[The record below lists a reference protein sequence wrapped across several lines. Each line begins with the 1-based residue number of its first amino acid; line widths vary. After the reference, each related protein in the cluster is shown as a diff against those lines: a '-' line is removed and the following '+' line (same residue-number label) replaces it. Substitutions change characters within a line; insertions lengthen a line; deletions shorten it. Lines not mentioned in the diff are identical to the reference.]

1 MELGLEK
8 MHIDMQSTPIDR
20 FTDFFQGYMDDKG
33 RRVYTEQVQ
42 KMVLEGLTSLFINYD
57 DLLRYDPELAR
68 QLRENPEDVLKEANG
83 ALKEVLNIEDPI
95 YATGE
100 ETFVARFS
108 SIPDQ
113 VDLRRVRNVHL
124 GKLISVEGIVLR
136 QSVVKP
142 LLIEGSFQCLSCGE
156 INYIPQIGGMY
167 MEPHMCVNPSC
178 GKKGFFKLNS
188 EESTYKDLQTITVQE
203 RPETLPAG
211 QIPRNLSARLVGD
224 LVDAVR
230 AGDRAIVSGILR
242 MRAPTPKKKGKLAI
256 FDLWLDVNYISSQ
269 QKEYEE
275 IDIDPETEKEIIELS
290 RDLSI
295 HRRIIRSIAPSIY
308 GMETIKEAIATIL
321 FGGESRVAPDGMKQ
335 RGESNLL
342 MIGDPGVAKSQ
353 ILQFACKL
361 APRGLMTSGK
371 ASTAAGLCVSGDSR
385 ILLHNQIKPISE
397 IVEQEFESG
406 DILDYNEQMEYVEN
420 SSNENSAV
428 HSKNLHL
435 DKQPISRF
443 WKIEPP
449 RSLIRITSRT
459 GKQLV
464 ITPQTSLL
472 SITKDEGVVWKHA
485 SILTKG
491 DRVATTRKLPILTRK
506 EVPLLYE
513 IIENYKG
520 TITLS
525 SVEDKVATIIE
536 ELKHNTSYTIKDIEK
551 ILKITKSTIL
561 NWQDKNKRGSI
572 SFRQFSNLCK
582 LANKDLLNELPDILE
597 LQIKKG
603 QTIFLPKTLD
613 EEWFY
618 MLGLLMG
625 DGRVSID
632 KRTEGYGGVTIG
644 LSNTQQGIL
653 DTFEQFFKKLGFT
666 ISKTK
671 ETQSKPAEYRIWSKL
686 LYHIFNYFGLT
697 SAPKSSTI
705 APIWDILFYPEIY
718 LKNFLQGL
726 YDSDGWITVRKDSS
740 SHIGISTTSKKLA
753 IFIQDALSTLS
764 ITSFRRVRKPKISIK
779 KDGTKIIGK
788 LEKYEITFSNNKDF
802 KAFREFV
809 GFRHSSKMEKLEEI
823 YEKTKQEHR
832 NLDNIPHIFSMVNE
846 LKTFYNYSSKD
857 LTGYHGAFSKD
868 NFDKAI
874 SQKRLKEILEKI
886 DTNWLRHRIKL
897 PFSVRNA
904 LFSEI
909 NKKLERKEIE
919 KEIGLICGNI
929 YDFFLRKNRDISIQ
943 IKIIIKLRKLK
954 NIVLPLEITNYIDN
968 VIEKIK
974 EKHEYL
980 QKRYKLLKT
989 LANSD
994 ILWDE
999 VAQIEDFENTDEY
1012 VYDLSVPETHNFIAN
1027 GFVTH
1032 NTAAVIRDQDTGE
1045 FTLEAGALVLG
1056 DRGMV
1061 AIDEFDKMNK
1071 VDRSSIHEAME
1082 QQSYH
1087 PSFEIMTL
1095 NGNKERIGPYVDNLF
1110 MENKNSKFEG
1120 KNCEILL
1127 LEHEN
1132 LQILTTDFKEVFST
1146 KVNRV
1151 SRHTSPD
1158 YFVKIT
1164 YSNGRE
1170 LLVTPEHPVYVYEND
1185 SIITKEAGKIIE
1197 GDFVPGIRK
1206 LENKNSAP
1214 LATNFNKGRK
1224 QIVLP
1229 DAISNS
1235 FVQFLGY
1242 YIAEGYSYSGTS
1254 DEVGLSNT
1262 DSVIIRKMK
1271 NCIFDTFGVEP
1282 IDNTR
1287 KNRTLRI
1294 VSTDIYNYL
1303 KTNFPNIF
1311 VKSYEKRVD
1320 KKLFCIDKEKRAL
1333 FLQAAFEGDGTVE
1346 STALSYSTVSRG
1358 LAEDYQDL
1366 LLTLQINSRIL
1377 SEMYSFGKEKKEK
1390 RTRYKVYISGDSIQ
1404 RFTEIV
1410 LQNIVKSENL
1420 DRILK
1425 RNKKNIRHHDVLP
1438 TSTSLKIIESLH
1450 NIGLSYNGY
1459 FHQHIKNNYGITL
1472 GVIQKYLEKL
1482 EIRIKYL
1489 IDNIVKCKT
1498 LEDYR
1503 KLINYSITKMSKLVG
1518 LSRNTL
1524 SKYEKLDVMHKNYPS
1539 LLRKYTFVIKEQI
1552 KHVEK
1557 SIQDLRNLINFRW
1570 LRIKKIEIVEN
1581 ADEYRTDWVYDVTVE
1596 PTENFISHGLVLHNT
1611 VSIAKAGIIAQL
1623 NARTAIIAAANPR
1636 FGRYEPSR
1644 SPGENINLTSTILS
1658 RFDLIFIIK
1667 DEPDV
1672 EFDTKMARH
1681 ILELRRGHLLEEAE
1695 PPISMELLRKYISY
1709 SKQHVH
1715 PVLTDEAMERIEKYY
1730 LELRKESD
1738 ALEIAITPRY
1748 LEALVRLS
1756 ESQARMALKND
1767 VTIDHVEAAIRLLK
1781 TSLEQAGK
1789 DPISGKV
1796 TVDYMVSGMTSV
1808 SRSKMDKILDI
1819 IKDEITKSRYN
1830 YITMQKLKE
1839 IAKEIDI
1846 EETFVEKV
1854 IEQLQKSGQ
1863 IFTPKEGRISFT

>member
-1 MELGLEK
+1 MKRHGN
-8 MHIDMQSTPIDR
+8 T
-20 FTDFFQGYMDDKG
+20 
-33 RRVYTEQVQ
+33 
-42 KMVLEGLTSLFINYD
+42 
-57 DLLRYDPELAR
+57 
-68 QLRENPEDVLKEANG
+68 EDVKRLVDLASSDIYWDKIVEIDVEAPDFKWVYDLQVPKTHNFIANG
-83 ALKEVLNIEDPI
+83 V
-95 YATGE
+95 
-100 ETFVARFS
+100 FVH
-108 SIPDQ
+108 
-113 VDLRRVRNVHL
+113 N
-124 GKLISVEGIVLR
+124 
-136 QSVVKP
+136 
-142 LLIEGSFQCLSCGE
+142 
-156 INYIPQIGGMY
+156 
-167 MEPHMCVNPSC
+167 
-178 GKKGFFKLNS
+178 
-188 EESTYKDLQTITVQE
+188 
-203 RPETLPAG
+203 
-211 QIPRNLSARLVGD
+211 
-224 LVDAVR
+224 
-230 AGDRAIVSGILR
+230 
-242 MRAPTPKKKGKLAI
+242 
-256 FDLWLDVNYISSQ
+256 
-269 QKEYEE
+269 
-275 IDIDPETEKEIIELS
+275 
-290 RDLSI
+290 
-295 HRRIIRSIAPSIY
+295 
-308 GMETIKEAIATIL
+308 
-321 FGGESRVAPDGMKQ
+321 
-335 RGESNLL
+335 
-342 MIGDPGVAKSQ
+342 SQ

-371 ASTAAGLCVSGDSR
+371 ASTAAGLCVTGDSR
-385 ILLHNQIKPISE
+385 VLLDNQIKPISE
-397 IVEQEFESG
+397 IVEHEFQSNE
-406 DILDYNEQMEYVEN
+406 IIKYNERMKYVRNLDDEK
-420 SSNENSAV
+420 SAV
-428 HSKNLHL
+428 HSRNLQL

-443 WKIEPP
+443 WKIHPP
-449 RSLIRITSRT
+449 RKLIKITSRT
-459 GKQLV
+459 GKILTV
-464 ITPQTSLL
+464 TPQTSLL
-472 SITKDEGVVWKHA
+472 SLTNDEGMIWKHA
-485 SILTKG
+485 NILALG
-491 DRVATTRKLPILTRK
+491 DRVATAKKIPVFQRK
-506 EVPLLYE
+506 EIPSLYE
-513 IIENYKG
+513 IISNYEG
-520 TITLS
+520 NITLS
-525 SVEDKVATIIE
+525 SIENKVKIIIE
-536 ELKHNTSYTIKDIEK
+536 ELKKTSSHTISDIAKLLEV
-551 ILKITKSTIL
+551 TESTIS
-561 NWQDKNKRGSI
+561 NWQEKNKQGSI
-572 SFRQFSNLCK
+572 SFKNFGNLCK
-582 LANKDLLNELPDILE
+582 IANKDIFKELPDLLE

-603 QTIFLPKTLD
+603 QSIFLPKTLD
-613 EEWFY
+613 KEWFY
-618 MLGLLMG
+618 ILGILMG

-632 KRTEGYGGVTIG
+632 KRSDGYGGITIG
-644 LSNTQQGIL
+644 LSNNQQEIL
-653 DTFEQFFKKLGFT
+653 DTFERFFRKLGFT
-666 ISKTK
+666 IRKTEK
-671 ETQSKPAEYRIWSKL
+671 SQSRPAEYRIWSKL

-697 SAPKSSTI
+697 AAPKSSTV
-705 APIWDILFYPEIY
+705 APIWDILFYPVAF
-718 LKNFLQGL
+718 LKNFLQGI
-726 YDSDGWITVRKDSS
+726 YDSDGWIYTRKNGS
-740 SHIGISTTSKKLA
+740 SHIGISTTSNDLA
-753 IFIQDALSTLS
+753 NFIQDALAVYS
-764 ITSFRRVRKPKISIK
+764 IVSFRRVRKPKESIR
-779 KDGTKIIGK
+779 KDGLKIIGK
-788 LEKYEITFSNNKDF
+788 LDKYAIIFSNNEDF
-802 KAFREFV
+802 MIFRECV
-809 GFRHSSKMEKLEEI
+809 GFRHVKKREKLEEI
-823 YEKTKQEHR
+823 CKTTKQKHR
-832 NLDNIPHIFSMVNE
+832 NLDNIPNIIALINE
-846 LKTFYNYSSKD
+846 QQKFYNYSSRE
-857 LTGYHGAFSKD
+857 LTGYQGAFTGWALNKS
-868 NFDKAI
+868 I
-874 SQKRLKEILEKI
+874 SQKRLGEVINKI
-886 DTNWLRHRIKL
+886 DTNWLRHKVKL
-897 PFSVRNA
+897 PFSIRNT
-904 LFSEI
+904 LYTEI
-909 NKKLERKEIE
+909 SKEYERNEI
-919 KEIGLICGNI
+919 KIRTGLTSDNI
-929 YDFFLRKNRDISIQ
+929 YDFFIRKNRDVSIP
-943 IKIIIKLRKLK
+943 IGIIVQLK
-954 NIVLPLEITNYIDN
+954 TLENVVLPSNVINYIEN
-968 VIEKIK
+968 ILEKIK
-974 EKHEYL
+974 EKHQYL
-980 QKRYKLLKT
+980 QKRFELLEA

-999 VAQIEDFENTDEY
+999 ITEIKEFENTDKH
-1012 VYDLSVPETHNFIAN
+1012 VYDLSIPEYHNFIVN

-1056 DRGMV
+1056 DRGVV

-1110 MENKNSKFEG
+1110 MKYKNSKLEG
-1120 KNCEILL
+1120 KNCEILP

-1132 LQILTTDFKEVFST
+1132 LQIITTDFKEVFNT

-1185 SIITKEAGKIIE
+1185 SIITKEADKIIE

-1206 LENKNSAP
+1206 LENKNSAS

-1224 QIVLP
+1224 QVVLP

-1254 DEVGLSNT
+1254 DEVGLSN
-1262 DSVIIRKMK
+1262 SNPVIIKKMK

-1282 IDNTR
+1282 IDNTHR
-1287 KNRTLRI
+1287 NRTLRI
-1294 VSTDIYNYL
+1294 ISTDIYNYL
-1303 KTNFPNIF
+1303 KTNFPNMF

-1320 KKLFCIDKEKRAL
+1320 KKIFCLDKEKRAL
-1333 FLQAAFEGDGTVE
+1333 FLQAAFEGDGSVE

-1366 LLTLQINSRIL
+1366 LLTLQISSRIL

-1390 RTRYKVYISGDSIQ
+1390 RTRYKVYIVGDSIQ

-1420 DRILK
+1420 DRILR

-1438 TSTSLKIIESLH
+1438 SSTSLQIIENLH

-1472 GVIQKYLEKL
+1472 DVIQKYIEKL

-1489 IDNIVKCKT
+1489 NNNIVKCKT

-1503 KLINYSITKMSKLVG
+1503 KLINYSIAKMSKLVG
-1518 LSRNTL
+1518 LSRTTL

-1539 LLRKYTFVIKEQI
+1539 LLRKYTLVIKEQI
-1552 KHVEK
+1552 KLVEK

-1570 LRIKKIEIVEN
+1570 LRVKKVEITKN
-1581 ADEYRTDWVYDVTVE
+1581 AGEYRTDWVYDVTVE

-1611 VSIAKAGIIAQL
+1611 ISIAKAGIIAQL

-1695 PPISMELLRKYISY
+1695 PPISMDLLRKYISY

-1715 PVLTDEAMERIEKYY
+1715 PILTDEAMERIEKYY

-1830 YITMQKLKE
+1830 YITTQKLKE
-1839 IAKEIDI
+1839 IAKERDI
-1846 EETFVEKV
+1846 EEDFVEKV